1 MKPFRYLAGAA
12 WPIVLLIFATGVAS
26 AQEESVQ
33 PGVNKRF
40 KDAEIV
46 DFVETFEREGRE
58 VYDRREEI
66 VEALGIEPGMQV
78 ADVGA
83 GTGLFTR
90 LLSPKVGAE
99 GKVYA
104 VDIAEAFA
112 RGVEA
117 DCRDR
122 GMNNVEGVVCTDKSV
137 ELPAESID
145 LAFISDTY
153 HHFEYPLETMR
164 SIHRAL
170 RPGGRVVVI
179 DFRRIQG
186 ESTEWTMNHVRAG
199 EDVFIKE
206 IESVGFKLV
215 ETSKLLKENYLL
227 FFEKAG
233 AIP

>member
-1 MKPFRYLAGAA
+1 MLSTVTVVSSITVNSPADRADS
-12 WPIVLLIFATGVAS
+12 VDTSSS
-26 AQEESVQ
+26 A
-33 PGVNKRF
+33 
-40 KDAEIV
+40 
-46 DFVETFEREGRE
+46 
-58 VYDRREEI
+58 
-66 VEALGIEPGMQV
+66 
-78 ADVGA
+78 
-83 GTGLFTR
+83 
-90 LLSPKVGAE
+90 
-99 GKVYA
+99 
-104 VDIAEAFA
+104 IAEAFA

-117 DCRDR
+117 DCHAK
-122 GMNNVEGVVCTDKSV
+122 GMTNVEGVVCTDKSV

-179 DFRRIQG
+179 DFRRIEG

-233 AIP
+233 ANP